1 MLGSSNLAN
10 RKAINRYFKIF
21 NTNSSNIES
30 TLNIEALVKSCAS
43 LKKQKTGALI
53 VLERNSSLDFLK
65 SSGVEVNMEVSIP
78 VIESIF
84 HKSAPLHDGAAIVEN
99 NNITTTRVVLPISNK
114 DGLPK
119 NFGLRHKAAVGI
131 TEKTDAVVLVVSEET
146 GNISY
151 FKDGEKISYDSYKNL
166 QEIIANDMA

>member
-1 MLGSSNLAN
+1 
-10 RKAINRYFKIF
+10 
-21 NTNSSNIES
+21 
-30 TLNIEALVKSCAS
+30 
-43 LKKQKTGALI
+43 
-53 VLERNSSLDFLK
+53 
-65 SSGVEVNMEVSIP
+65 MEVSIP

-99 NNITTTRVVLPISNK
+99 NNITTTRVVLPVSNK

-151 FKDGEKISYDSYKNL
+151 FKDGEKISFGSYKNL
-166 QEIIANDMA
+166 QEILANDMA